1 MKLNRTGRSITNLFV
16 ATLGYSI
23 SLSISFL
30 STPFLIKWLGDERYG
45 AFRAASDWGNYLN
58 LLEMGIGGS
67 LLALLAKGVGIGHHQ
82 QIRLTLATG
91 IRTYLKIMGVMM
103 LVGVGLGCFITYL
116 VPVTGLLVGELQ
128 IGYWLGLLGILLLP
142 LTPFRLLA
150 DASQRSYFSN
160 SFLTFQSLLITGVS
174 LFLARAGFGIPGQ
187 YLAILLGNISFQLL
201 MCWDGLRH
209 YPDVFTVLGDRKSQ
223 LSIDKQLWR
232 LNWPTLAL
240 NLSGHLSFFT
250 DNIIISYS
258 LSPATVVPFFITQRL
273 GMLAQTQIQG
283 IGNATWA
290 ALADLHAKG
299 EIDKFNARVIEL
311 TRLVA
316 VMGLALMV
324 AIAAYNPYFVKLW
337 VGQERFAGD
346 GVTLLAACNGF
357 LQGLFSLWGWCF
369 SGTGN
374 VGKITLFSAL
384 TAVTNVIISVVST
397 HFFGII
403 GPLLGTFV
411 TFTTINSWCLPLLMQ
426 QVFGTSLKQLFLAVS
441 QPLLVGIP
449 YGFVVW
455 WIARSHTPW
464 GWLGLGVEIGLAA
477 LIYLVIAWLLVLTK
491 SERFQWNYRLQTLFS
506 LTQR

>member
-1 MKLNRTGRSITNLFV
+1 M
-16 ATLGYSI
+16 
-23 SLSISFL
+23 
-30 STPFLIKWLGDERYG
+30 
-45 AFRAASDWGNYLN
+45 
-58 LLEMGIGGS
+58 
-67 LLALLAKGVGIGHHQ
+67 
-82 QIRLTLATG
+82 
-91 IRTYLKIMGVMM
+91 
-103 LVGVGLGCFITYL
+103 
-116 VPVTGLLVGELQ
+116 
-128 IGYWLGLLGILLLP
+128 
-142 LTPFRLLA
+142 
-150 DASQRSYFSN
+150 
-160 SFLTFQSLLITGVS
+160 LITGVS
-174 LFLARAGFGIPGQ
+174 LFLARTGFGIPGQ

-201 MCWDGLRH
+201 MCWDGLRR

-240 NLSGHLSFFT
+240 NLSGHLSLFT

-357 LQGLFSLWGWCF
+357 LLGLFSLWGWCF

-374 VGKITLFSAL
+374 VSKITLLSAL
-384 TAVTNVIISVVST
+384 TAVINVVISVVST

-411 TFTTINSWCLPLLMQ
+411 TFTTISSWCLPLLMQ

-491 SERFQWNYRLQTLFS
+491 SERYQWNYRLQTLFS
-506 LTQR
+506 LIQR